1 MPEGIAG
8 ESAPFLWHH
17 IDLCYWGR
25 HRWSGQ
31 FQSFVEFVWNQNNLG
46 FHVITAGCYVNDGE
60 GIVSV
65 SFPEGMVED
74 HEAHNH

>member
-17 IDLCYWGR
+17 IDLCYWCR
-25 HRWSGQ
+25 HRWS
-31 FQSFVEFVWNQNNLG
+31 SVEFVWYQDNLG
-46 FHVITAGCYVNDGE
+46 IPDFTAGYYVNDGE

>member
-17 IDLCYWGR
+17 IDLCNWSR
-25 HRWSGQ
+25 HWWS
-31 FQSFVEFVWNQNNLG
+31 SVELVWCQDNLG
-46 FHVITAGCYVNDGE
+46 FLDPIAGCCVNDGE

>member
-25 HRWSGQ
+25 HRWS
-31 FQSFVEFVWNQNNLG
+31 SVEFVWDQDDLG

-60 GIVSV
+60 G
-65 SFPEGMVED
+65 M
-74 HEAHNH
+74 NHGSIAKDYQTPKVVKAVLKTL